1 MRYLTDFKFFE
12 SRDSDVSEIINDI
25 TPIVN
30 DILLELNFKNIEGE
44 SRFVKVGN
52 RKGDNSHY
60 IIIKLK
66 KERIKNNEILTWNEV
81 SDVMKIAS
89 DYLKDNNFIYSVEKT
104 NHWGNGVDVDSNP
117 RSQYVYNLAIHRME
131 IYFKYKD

>member
-12 SRDSDVSEIINDI
+12 SIDSDVSEIINDI

-52 RKGDNSHY
+52 RKGPNGYY

-66 KERIKNNEILTWNEV
+66 KESRELTWNEV
-81 SDVMKIAS
+81 SDVIGVAS
-89 DYLKDNNFIYSVEKT
+89 DYLKDNKFLYSSEKT
-104 NHWGNGVDVDSNP
+104 KYWGTGVAFDKPN
-117 RSQYVYNLAIHRME
+117 SQYNSGECRMD
-131 IYFKYKD
+131 IYFKYEDNIN